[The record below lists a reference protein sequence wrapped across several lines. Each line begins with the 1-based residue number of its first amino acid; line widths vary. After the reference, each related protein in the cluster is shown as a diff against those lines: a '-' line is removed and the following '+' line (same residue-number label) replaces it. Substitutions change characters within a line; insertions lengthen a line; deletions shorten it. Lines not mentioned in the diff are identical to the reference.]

1 MARMTTDST
10 TAGVDVESFDESKEI
25 VRQAIVAI
33 GTEWIP
39 LSDALGRV
47 SASDIVAQEDLV
59 PYARSAMDGYAV
71 RSSDTISASPLSPI
85 QIPVTGTA
93 FAGDGQSVLT
103 PGTAMGITT
112 GAPIPSNADAVVPHE
127 QVEFRNGTLILRQA
141 IPSRD
146 CIFPSGEDVRWG
158 ETLVERG
165 TVLSAAILGLL
176 AFVGKSDLHVYRRPH
191 VHVLCTGSELV
202 SPWETPAVGQVRNSN
217 AYSLMA
223 LLSEC
228 GAEPRYCGTVNDNV
242 ESLSTSLRAARQDAD
257 MLITT
262 GGASVGERDLVKSIL
277 EQMGLEFEFRR
288 VAMRPGKPVAFGMW
302 DTLPV
307 CVLPGNPTAAF
318 VCFQQIVRP
327 ALLKMAGRTIT
338 EQPMVKAQ
346 LAGTT
351 KSKAGSQY
359 IVLARLSV
367 SGSQFLVR
375 PLENQCSAL
384 VRNPATAN
392 ALIHLPEGPALY
404 ESGDHVDV
412 QVLDWESALKPARD
426 FPNTHDQL

>member
-1 MARMTTDST
+1 MTTDST
-10 TAGVDVESFDESKEI
+10 AAGVDIEWFDEAKEI

-47 SASDIVAQEDLV
+47 SASDIVAEEDLV

-85 QIPVTGTA
+85 RIPVAGTA
-93 FAGDGQSVLT
+93 FTREGQSVL
-103 PGTAMGITT
+103 PAGTAMGITT

-127 QVEFRNGTLILRQA
+127 RVELRNGTLILRQA

-146 CIFPSGEDVRWG
+146 CIFPSGEDVRSG

-165 TVLSAAILGLL
+165 TVLSATILGLL
-176 AFVGKSDLHVYRRPH
+176 AFVGKSNLHVYRPPR

-202 SPWETPAVGQVRNSN
+202 SPWETPTVGQVRNSN
-217 AYSLMA
+217 AYTLMA

-228 GAEPRYCGTVNDNV
+228 GAKARYGTISDNV
-242 ESLSTSLRAARQDAD
+242 ESLSTSLRAAREDAD

-262 GGASVGERDLVKSIL
+262 GGASVGERDLVKSML

-302 DTLPV
+302 ETLPV

-338 EQPMVKAQ
+338 EEPMVKAQ
-346 LAGTT
+346 LVGTT
-351 KSKAGSQY
+351 KSKAGSRY
-359 IVLARLSV
+359 IVLAHVSV
-367 SGSQFLVR
+367 SDSKFLVR

-384 VRNPATAN
+384 VRNPAAAN
-392 ALIHLPEGPALY
+392 ALIHLAEGPAVY

-412 QVLDWESALKPARD
+412 QVLDWESALKRNGAISAS
-426 FPNTHDQL
+426 

>member
-1 MARMTTDST
+1 
-10 TAGVDVESFDESKEI
+10 
-25 VRQAIVAI
+25 
-33 GTEWIP
+33 
-39 LSDALGRV
+39 
-47 SASDIVAQEDLV
+47 
-59 PYARSAMDGYAV
+59 V
-71 RSSDTISASPLSPI
+71 RS
-85 QIPVTGTA
+85 
-93 FAGDGQSVLT
+93 
-103 PGTAMGITT
+103 
-112 GAPIPSNADAVVPHE
+112 
-127 QVEFRNGTLILRQA
+127 
-141 IPSRD
+141 
-146 CIFPSGEDVRWG
+146 G

-165 TVLSAAILGLL
+165 TVLNAMILGLL
-176 AFVGKSDLHVYRRPH
+176 AFVGKADLHVYRRPH

-202 SPWETPAVGQVRNSN
+202 NPWETPAVGQVRNSN
-217 AYSLMA
+217 GFSLMA

-228 GAEPRYCGTVNDNV
+228 GAKAHYCGSINDNV
-242 ESLSTSLRAARQDAD
+242 ERLSTSLRDAREDAD

-302 DTLPV
+302 ETLPV

-346 LAGTT
+346 LLGTT
-351 KSKAGSQY
+351 KSKAGSRY
-359 IVLARLSV
+359 IVLAQVSV
-367 SGSQFLVR
+367 SDSQFLVR

-392 ALIHLPEGPALY
+392 ALIHLPEGPAVY
-404 ESGDHVDV
+404 ENGDRVDV
-412 QVLDWESALKPARD
+412 QVLDWESALRHNRPISAS
-426 FPNTHDQL
+426 